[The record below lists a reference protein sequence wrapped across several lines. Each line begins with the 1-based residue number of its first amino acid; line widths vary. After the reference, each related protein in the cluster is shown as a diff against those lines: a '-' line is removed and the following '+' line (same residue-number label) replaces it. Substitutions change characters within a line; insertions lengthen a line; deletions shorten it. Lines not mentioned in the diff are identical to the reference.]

1 MSIHANA
8 IRGSSASRDG
18 SRFSRMLAGAVL
30 LTGSLVASAPA
41 SADFLRQTAFA
52 NGSEDV
58 TVVTPTNVS
67 VNVSAGGFAGFYS
80 TVQANLNSSPLL
92 SYCIELTQTF
102 GFGTLYDNYSMVPVA
117 TAPNSIVG
125 GMGVAKATA
134 LARMLG
140 DGRFA
145 DSFTSRVKSVAMQF
159 AIWEVVYETAGNAY
173 NLVAD
178 GFRVTSS
185 ESQGILDQ
193 AATYLSFTGT
203 GTMAQIA
210 ALTSVAGSPTA
221 GSQDFIT
228 VVPVPPSAALLG
240 TGLLFGLWTMR
251 RRRNNA

>member
-8 IRGSSASRDG
+8 VFGSSVSRDG

-41 SADFLRQTAFA
+41 SADFLRHTAFA

-58 TVVTPTNVS
+58 TVVRPTNVS
-67 VNVSAGGFAGFYS
+67 ENVLAGGFTGFYS
-80 TVQANLNSSPLL
+80 AVQANLNSSPLL
-92 SYCIELTQTF
+92 SYCIELAQTF
-102 GFGTLYDNYSMVPVA
+102 TFGTLYSNYSMAPVA
-117 TAPNSIVG
+117 TAPNTIVG
-125 GMGVAKATA
+125 GMGLAKADA

-145 DSFTSRVKSVAMQF
+145 NSFTSRVKTVAMQL
-159 AIWEVVYETAGNAY
+159 AIWEVVYEVAGNAY
-173 NLVAD
+173 NLAAD
-178 GFRVTSS
+178 GFRLTSS
-185 ESQGILDQ
+185 ESQEIRDQ
-193 AATYLSFTGT
+193 AATYLTFTST

-210 ALTSVAGSPTA
+210 ALTSVAGSPTT
-221 GSQDFIT
+221 GNQDFIT

-251 RRRNNA
+251 RRRSNA